1 MRTFEEQIVLS
12 FYDVDLNQNGR
23 LPSLIAVAMLVAENH
38 LKQLQLSEEW
48 LLEYYQL
55 VWVVTGHQLQVY
67 RLPVYREQVCIK
79 TEVIAYNRYFCLR
92 GFTFY
97 GKTGEVLLELETSF
111 VLINPVSR
119 QLVGMPK
126 ELLQGFQEI
135 SEKKSH
141 RMPKLAPIELGDEQ
155 ICPIRYFDVDSNGH
169 VNNSRY
175 LEWVYESLPLA
186 FVSQHLPKTL
196 VITYTKEIAPTQT
209 VIARTNIEG
218 LTTRHAFLADCQSCV
233 QVQIDWE
240 NIEK

>member
-1 MRTFEEQIVLS
+1 MTRTYQEQIVLS

-23 LPSLIAVAMLVAENH
+23 LPNLIAVAMLVAENH

-48 LLEYYQL
+48 LFETYQF
-55 VWVVTGHQLQVY
+55 VWVVAGHHIEIH
-67 RLPVYREQVCIK
+67 RLPVYREQVSIK

-97 GKTGEVLLELETSF
+97 SETGEVLLEVETSF
-111 VLINPVSR
+111 VLINPISR

-135 SEKKSH
+135 SEKKSP
-141 RMPKLAPIELGDEQ
+141 RLPRLKALEFGDEQ

-175 LEWVYESLPLA
+175 LEWVYESLPLV
-186 FVSQHLPKTL
+186 FVSQHVPKTL

-218 LTTRHAFLADCQSCV
+218 LTTRHAFLTDSQSCV
-233 QVQIDWE
+233 QVQIEWV
-240 NIEK
+240 KY